1 MHNLKTLASLSVLS
15 LALAGVAVAAGTTAS
30 PAPAASPA
38 APAAAAKPA
47 GPSDRA
53 QIQALEKGLNA
64 AFEAKNPKKVMSY
77 YARQGLF
84 VFDVTPPRQHVGWA
98 DYEKDWED
106 LFAAYPGPA
115 TNQITDLS
123 ITVVGDVAYG
133 HNVQDGHFTAK
144 DGSKIELVVR
154 VTDVYRKIGG
164 KWFIVQEHV
173 SVPVDLAT
181 MKPDPLSKP

>member
-1 MHNLKTLASLSVLS
+1 MHELKM
-15 LALAGVAVAAGTTAS
+15 LAGAAAIALGISGASVAAEATSAAAP
-30 PAPAASPA
+30 PAPA
-38 APAAAAKPA
+38 PA
-47 GPSDRA
+47 GPTDKA

-64 AFEAKNPKKVMSY
+64 GLMARDSRKVMSY

-98 DYEKDWED
+98 DYKKDWDD
-106 LFAAYPGPA
+106 LLAQFPGPV
-115 TNQITDLS
+115 TNKITDLS

-133 HNVQDGHFTAK
+133 HSIQDGHFTAK
-144 DGSKIELVVR
+144 DGSTTKLVVR
-154 VTDVYRKIGG
+154 VTDVYRKIDG
-164 KWFIVQEHV
+164 KWLIVQEHV